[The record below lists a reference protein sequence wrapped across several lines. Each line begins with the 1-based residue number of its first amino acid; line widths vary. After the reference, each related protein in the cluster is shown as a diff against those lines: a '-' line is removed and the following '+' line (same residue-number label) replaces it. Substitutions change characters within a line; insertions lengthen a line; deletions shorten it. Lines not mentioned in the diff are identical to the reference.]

1 MWFPWHVVYKL
12 ISVLVYKDSSCLS
25 GSSLSTGGAECHCCC
40 DPVCSPQIRIPYWPS
55 YPVCLVNW
63 YVCRTQ
69 LCHLL
74 SMFASDIRFYFSL
87 PSFFRWLPSYLGR
100 DGISWL
106 RRTGKKAVLFPFSY
120 EHVAQNFEDFMK
132 ICLLS
137 RHFILVIILH
147 FALDKFQQVS
157 LLI

>member
-12 ISVLVYKDSSCLS
+12 ISVLVYKYSSCLS

-55 YPVCLVNW
+55 CPVRLVNW

-74 SMFASDIRFYFSL
+74 QCL
-87 PSFFRWLPSYLGR
+87 LQ
-100 DGISWL
+100 IS
-106 RRTGKKAVLFPFSY
+106 GSISV
-120 EHVAQNFEDFMK
+120 
-132 ICLLS
+132 CLLS
-137 RHFILVIILH
+137 SGGYPATWAGMAYPDLGGLVRRLFCFLSPMNMWHRTLKISWRFVCWVGISFLLSSFILH
-147 FALDKFQQVS
+147 
-157 LLI
+157 